1 MNTKDH
7 IHKEFPLYLV
17 WLGSL
22 ETLYWTVKLGLNFS
36 SHCTKSRSPH
46 SDTSCVKSSIKFL
59 FLYEHQRSHT
69 QGIFIVSCLVGELTN
84 LLCWTMKLCLS
95 LSSHNWISTRQSVN
109 DLSNDMRPL
118 QVVFH
123 TQDLEYLSRQV
134 VVAQYRHSVNGGFKI
149 SWSQIG
155 SQFCFMPNSTPL
167 HISFYLCLFAWR
179 INTAFVSKVE
189 SLFVLAF
196 FVSKV
201 VSLFTLMGFI
211 SKVESLFVL
220 VAFVS
225 KVASLFTLVGFI
237 SKQGGVTFYPLAK
250 VWYFMRF

>member
-134 VVAQYRHSVNGGFKI
+134 VVAQYRHSVNGDLKFPGARLGVSFVSCPTPHPCIFPFICVYLREESTQLLSVK
-149 SWSQIG
+149 WSH
-155 SQFCFMPNSTPL
+155 CLYL
-167 HISFYLCLFAWR
+167 HFLSVRLCLYLHSWGSSVR
-179 INTAFVSKVE
+179 WSHCLYLWLLSV
-189 SLFVLAF
+189 
-196 FVSKV
+196 
-201 VSLFTLMGFI
+201 
-211 SKVESLFVL
+211 
-220 VAFVS
+220 
-225 KVASLFTLVGFI
+225 
-237 SKQGGVTFYPLAK
+237 
-250 VWYFMRF
+250 R